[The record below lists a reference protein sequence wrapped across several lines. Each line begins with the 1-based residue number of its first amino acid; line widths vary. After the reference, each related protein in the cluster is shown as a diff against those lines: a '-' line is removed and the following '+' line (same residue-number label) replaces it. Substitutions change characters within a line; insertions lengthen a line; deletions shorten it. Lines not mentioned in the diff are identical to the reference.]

1 MKKWT
6 GGVVIICLGLVLVV
20 SYSFI
25 GKTESAYAFFKN
37 HPSGE
42 DNAGEKADVSDE
54 QSKKKMERL
63 ATVRE
68 KPHFMDFEGLSDLYN
83 LSSKWSIEESNALLV
98 WKQMRFLL
106 SRSDALP
113 ETAQGIK
120 EAAIVW
126 KDLLKDKASNLGDV
140 RESFDCPY
148 FVIASNTKILKNGSV
163 LDIPCGL
170 VEDSS
175 ITVIGIPGS
184 WQDSFQIE
192 LIGSQL
198 PDEPKPP
205 IVLQYKVFLPG
216 ENLTKEPVSILNTWT
231 KESGWGKEEK
241 CPDHGSTNVLKV
253 DGLVKCNTQIV
264 GRSAENNRNASHTG
278 DFKSSNAS
286 EVSPHASSNFLFVE
300 GNPFTA
306 TLWAGDEGF
315 HMTVNGRHETSFAYR
330 EKLEPWLVSRVNVK
344 GSLDVVS
351 ILVKGLPVPKDLY
364 LDADAKH
371 LKAPSLSNKRLV
383 LLIGVFST
391 GNNFERRMTLRRSW
405 MQYDTVRSGDV
416 AVRFFIGLHKNKE
429 VNFQLWK
436 EALVYGD
443 IQLMPFVDYYNLLTY
458 KTVAICIMGVCLRC

>member
-1 MKKWT
+1 M
-6 GGVVIICLGLVLVV
+6 IICLGLVLVV

-25 GKTESAYAFFKN
+25 GKTESAYAFFNN

-126 KDLLKDKASNLGDV
+126 KDLLKDKASNFGDV

-184 WQDSFQIE
+184 WLDSFQIE

-205 IVLQYKVFLPG
+205 IVLQYKVILPG

-241 CPDHGSTNVLKV
+241 CPDHGSTNVLKGTLLCV
-253 DGLVKCNTQIV
+253 LGTILQFSFLLYVCFTNQL
-264 GRSAENNRNASHTG
+264 HLHG
-278 DFKSSNAS
+278 DSS
-286 EVSPHASSNFLFVE
+286 
-300 GNPFTA
+300 
-306 TLWAGDEGF
+306 
-315 HMTVNGRHETSFAYR
+315 
-330 EKLEPWLVSRVNVK
+330 KL
-344 GSLDVVS
+344 
-351 ILVKGLPVPKDLY
+351 Y
-364 LDADAKH
+364 A
-371 LKAPSLSNKRLV
+371 
-383 LLIGVFST
+383 
-391 GNNFERRMTLRRSW
+391 
-405 MQYDTVRSGDV
+405 
-416 AVRFFIGLHKNKE
+416 
-429 VNFQLWK
+429 
-436 EALVYGD
+436 
-443 IQLMPFVDYYNLLTY
+443 LLT
-458 KTVAICIMGVCLRC
+458 I